1 MDDPTVIYPNAIQAA
16 FSDLGRAIAKAQL
29 DLLEAGYTE
38 AEAQEHVS
46 LYLASY
52 ARMEKWLTNLPRED
66 WMYGKRRFKNKE
78 TIKFKDED

>member
-1 MDDPTVIYPNAIQAA
+1 MDNPTVIYPNAIQAV

-52 ARMEKWLTNLPRED
+52 ARMNQ
-66 WMYGKRRFKNKE
+66 NE
-78 TIKFKDED
+78 TSNSRQE